1 MASGGAEGDQ
11 VGAGRRVVSPQLNP
25 GVLAQPAGEV
35 DDGLRAGATPRI
47 NQVS

>member
-1 MASGGAEGDQ
+1 MASGGAEGD
-11 VGAGRRVVSPQLNP
+11 VSPQLNP